1 MPDDSPDLH
10 TLLARLRD
18 ASAAHTDPRLPVD
31 VPARAWVATPAT
43 PSTSNPLQSA
53 LLGGPA
59 TVGSLAPFLV
69 IDDDSFVHLAYLRL
83 LGRPAD
89 PEGRNFMLQRLGL
102 RTPRTEL
109 MAEMILSAE
118 ARERRFG
125 GTAKRLLARLLHL
138 AVHPPFLRTERVGRA
153 VLRRLEARLARRAHR
168 SAFGVAW
175 QLARAQDA
183 GAVHVHTVLAQ
194 VQEAQTH
201 RTTQQAVLKKEQA
214 DLRHQLAEQ
223 EAVQGRQQAS
233 LTDLRHQ
240 LVQQKAVQGTY
251 QASLTDLHHQ
261 LVQQAAVQGTQ
272 QATLADLTD
281 SFATLERAV
290 VERTAAQAALTEA
303 QSRLSAVQA
312 ELAQAVSAQDRRLTD
327 HFVTLQ
333 LANVQQLPMA
343 PADRT
348 AVADFFAAFEAHFR
362 GDPAALREQL
372 AQDYLGRLFELRE
385 TLPAAPCLDLGC
397 GRGVWLGLLRD
408 HGFPAQGVDLNVQAV
423 ADAQQ
428 QGLDAQVRDALQWL
442 RSMPDSSALAITA
455 FHLME
460 HLPFSVRLAL
470 VAQCARVLVPGGLL
484 MLETPNPEN
493 IWVATHTF
501 YHDPTH
507 SQPLTP
513 DSLAYLV
520 NYHGLET
527 VEVARLH
534 PYPESARLPEVD
546 AVTSRLNNMT
556 CAGQDFAV
564 IARKPR

>member
-10 TLLARLRD
+10 TLLARLRE
-18 ASAAHTDPRLPVD
+18 ASAAHTDPRLPGE
-31 VPARAWVATPAT
+31 VPARAWVAAPTTSAE
-43 PSTSNPLQSA
+43 SNPLQRA

-59 TVGSLAPFLV
+59 TVGSLTPFLV
-69 IDDDSFVHLAYLRL
+69 VDDDSFVQLAYLRL

-89 PEGRNFMLQRLGL
+89 PEGRAFLLQRLGL

-109 MAEMILSAE
+109 MAELILSAE

-125 GTAKRLLARLLHL
+125 GSTKRLLARLLHL
-138 AVHPPFLRTERVGRA
+138 AVHPPLLRTERVGRA
-153 VLRRLEARLARRAHR
+153 ILRRLEARLARRGSR
-168 SAFGVAW
+168 SAFGLAW

-183 GAVHVHTVLAQ
+183 GAAHVHTGLAQ
-194 VQEAQTH
+194 IQDALAH
-201 RTTQQAVLKKEQA
+201 RTAEQAALKKE
-214 DLRHQLAEQ
+214 LTELHQQLGQQDAM
-223 EAVQGRQQAS
+223 QGAQQAS
-233 LTDLRHQ
+233 LTE
-240 LVQQKAVQGTY
+240 
-251 QASLTDLHHQ
+251 LTRS
-261 LVQQAAVQGTQ
+261 V
-272 QATLADLTD
+272 
-281 SFATLERAV
+281 ATLEQADHK
-290 VERTAAQAALTEA
+290 RTAAQTALTEA
-303 QSRLSAVQA
+303 QSQLSATQA
-312 ELAQAVSAQDRRLTD
+312 DLAQALRVQDRRLTD

-362 GDPAALREQL
+362 GDPAVLREQL
-372 AQDYLGRLFELRE
+372 AKDYLGRLFELRE
-385 TLPAAPCLDLGC
+385 TVPAAPCLDLGC

-408 HGFPAQGVDLNVQAV
+408 HGFAAQGVDLNVQAV

-442 RSMPDSSALAITA
+442 KGMPDRSAMAITA

-470 VAQCARVLVPGGLL
+470 VSECARVLTPGGLL
-484 MLETPNPEN
+484 ILETPNPEN

>member
-10 TLLARLRD
+10 TLLARLRE

-31 VPARAWVATPAT
+31 VPARAWVAAPAT

-69 IDDDSFVHLAYLRL
+69 VDDDSFVHLAYLRL

-153 VLRRLEARLARRAHR
+153 VLRRLEARLARRANR

-183 GAVHVHTVLAQ
+183 GATHTHTGLARLQETLAHRAGEQVVLAS
-194 VQEAQTH
+194 E
-201 RTTQQAVLKKEQA
+201 QAVLKGEQA
-214 DLRHQLAEQ
+214 ALKGGQAEVRRQLGEL
-223 EAVQGRQQAS
+223 EAR
-233 LTDLRHQ
+233 
-240 LVQQKAVQGTY
+240 
-251 QASLTDLHHQ
+251 
-261 LVQQAAVQGTQ
+261 QGTQ
-272 QATLADLTD
+272 QASLDDLTRAM
-281 SFATLERAV
+281 ATLEQSTTTRA
-290 VERTAAQAALTEA
+290 EAQAALMQA
-303 QSRLSAVQA
+303 QSQLTAEQA
-312 ELAQAVSAQDRRLTD
+312 ELAQALRMQERRLTD

-372 AQDYLGRLFELRE
+372 ARDYLGRLFELRE

-460 HLPFSVRLAL
+460 HLPFSVRLAV

-484 MLETPNPEN
+484 ILETPNPEN